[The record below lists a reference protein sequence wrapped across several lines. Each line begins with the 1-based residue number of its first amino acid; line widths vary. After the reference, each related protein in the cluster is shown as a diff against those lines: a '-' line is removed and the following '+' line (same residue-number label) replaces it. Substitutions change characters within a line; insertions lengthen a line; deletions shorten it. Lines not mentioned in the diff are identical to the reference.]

1 MADLKLN
8 KSYKAPYF
16 AAFLA
21 WLVPGA
27 GHLYLGHRLKAVVF
41 FVAIHGAFIVGMA
54 LGRFRIVEVPASV
67 QDPNFWVFLGQ
78 LCTGLVTAVFHLVR
92 TALPGEPPFEKITDV
107 ARLYSY
113 IAGLL
118 NLLVVFDAFTRASRY
133 NDEPDELEPATL
145 VKAPNKAETTS

>member
-1 MADLKLN
+1 MSEPKLN
-8 KSYKAPYF
+8 RPYKAPYF

-27 GHLYLGHRLKAVVF
+27 GHLYLGQRMKAVVF
-41 FVAIHGAFIVGMA
+41 FVAIVGTFVAGMA
-54 LGRFRIVEVPASV
+54 LGRFRIVDVPHSV

-78 LCTGLVTAVFHLVR
+78 LCTGLVTAVFHMIR
-92 TALPGEPPFEKITDV
+92 TTMPGEPPFEHITNV

-118 NLLVVFDAFTRASRY
+118 NLLVVFDAFTRTSRY
-133 NDEPDELEPATL
+133 NSGEPAEP
-145 VKAPNKAETTS
+145 AAGAAEAQKMEKPA